1 MRRIDSI
8 AELRGVIGAAK
19 QSGKTVGFV
28 PTMGYLHEGHLSLV
42 DAARRD
48 NDLVVVSIFVNPLQ
62 FGPNEDL
69 DRYPR
74 DLDRDS
80 SLLEQRGCDVLF
92 APFVEEMYPRP
103 METMVEVTDLGR
115 RLCGK
120 TRPTHFRGVAT
131 VVSKL
136 FHIVTPDRAYFGRKD
151 GQQVVVIR
159 RMVQDLNFPVE
170 IVDVPTVRE
179 PDGLAMSSRNV
190 YLTPEERP
198 HATVLYR
205 ALQRAKER
213 ILAGERD
220 GRAIAKAVGEMIAA
234 EPGVKLDYA
243 EAVHLDDLK
252 PADVLEG
259 CVMIAVAAYV
269 GKARLID
276 NLQLIVEGGTVREI

>member
-8 AELRGVIGAAK
+8 VELRGVIRAAK

-92 APFVEEMYPRP
+92 APSVEEMYPRP

-120 TRPTHFRGVAT
+120 TRLTHFRGVAT

-151 GQQVVVIR
+151 GQQVAVIR

-179 PDGLAMSSRNV
+179 PDGLAMSSRNL

-205 ALQRAKER
+205 ALQHAKER

-220 GRAIAKAVGEMIAA
+220 GRTLANFVGEIVAS
-234 EPGVKLDYA
+234 EPMVKLDYA
-243 EAVHLDDLK
+243 ETVYLDDLK

-259 CVMIAVAAYV
+259 RVMIAVAAYV

-276 NLQLIVEGGTVREI
+276 NLQLIIEGGTVREI